1 MASGKKILMASG
13 KKILVVEDSAT
24 QAMRIRQVL
33 EEAGFAVDCAS
44 TAEAALASLNQG
56 LPDLLLTDF
65 RLPGMLGDELCRT
78 LRMNVNTRG
87 IPILMLTGEEE
98 SGTERHLL
106 ESGAD
111 DYVPKSEDLGFV
123 LLRIEALLRKSH
135 VRNVVRTGELPFAA
149 AKLLLVDDSPTYL
162 ALLASELEKEG
173 YRIKTAASGAETL
186 ECVAA
191 ETFDGIVL
199 DLVLP
204 DMSGMDVCK
213 RVLESRGTLDDS
225 VVILALT
232 ATRAKERMTS
242 VLAAGADD
250 VVEKSRDIAV
260 IKARLRALLR
270 RKMIYAENRRIS
282 EEFRAKEL
290 EILRTRAEKEA
301 AEARAALAGQLEKA
315 NRELKEAQAQLVQS
329 AKMASLGQLVA
340 GVAHE
345 INNPLAFVMNHQATV
360 NRALESLA
368 GPIELHLSEIA
379 LGKWRKARQRLGEMQ
394 EGLERIKDLVLK
406 LRTFSRLDEGELK
419 YVRIDESIESVLTLL
434 RHRLKD
440 RIAVKRNY
448 GDVNVIPCYPGP
460 LNQVLMNIVSNAIDA
475 IEGKGEIAITTGKS
489 DSMFF
494 ISVADTGKGMPE
506 AVRERIFEP
515 FYTTKPVGEG
525 TGLGLSISY
534 GIVKRHRGMLEVR
547 SEEGRGTEMIVR
559 IPLHLERREETGDR
573 AKHE

>member
-1 MASGKKILMASG
+1 MPDRKR
-13 KKILVVEDSAT
+13 ILVVEDSAT

-232 ATRAKERMTS
+232 ATKAKERMTS